1 MKQLPIIIL
10 SFFILL
16 CNVSYGYYQNF
27 DVRTKS
33 DITVHQL
40 NSKLKNKLKG
50 MGDVFISCQ
59 EKYGI
64 NAVFLAAIAIHE
76 SGNGSSK
83 AAKSKNNFFGMMGK
97 KGQLSFKTP
106 QECIECAAKN
116 LTKKEGYYFGRGRYT
131 IGKIARKYASD
142 KKWAS
147 RVIATMK
154 SIR

>member
-33 DITVHQL
+33 DITVQQL
-40 NSKLKNKLKG
+40 NSKLKNKLQG
-50 MGDVFISCQ
+50 MGETFISCQ

-64 NAVFLAAIAIHE
+64 NAVFLAAIAVHE

-83 AAKSKNNFFGMMGK
+83 AAKNKNNFFGLMGK

-116 LTKKEGYYFGRGRYT
+116 LTKKEGYYFGRGCYT